1 MACKT
6 SLSEED
12 LTCPV
17 CRDIF
22 RDPVVLSCS
31 HSVCKGCLRQFW
43 NTKPSREC
51 PLCRKRSL
59 DAEPPCNLA
68 LRNLC
73 EAVLSQREGVSESDR
88 CRTWPVRC
96 RVLCTAHGEQF
107 KLFCLQDKE
116 PLCVVCR
123 DSRLHKCHECQ
134 PLDEA
139 ALDLKEKLR
148 NKLPALQ
155 EKLKVFIEIKQTYD
169 ETAEHIKCQAQST
182 QRQIKREFE
191 KLHQFLQ
198 EEEATRLEALQ
209 AEVEQKTTLM
219 KSTFDKMAREILL
232 LSDTI
237 RTIEE
242 EIRAEDIAFLVN
254 VKGTMERAQCT
265 LPDPERASG
274 ALLNV
279 AQHMGNLKF
288 NVWKKMQDLVQYT
301 PVILDPNTADPRL
314 NLSDDL
320 TSVTYS
326 DERQQLPDNPER
338 FNWYLCVLGSEGLLY
353 GTHSWD
359 VDVGDST
366 LWMLGVAAESNQRKG
381 LIFFNS
387 GVWCVLHMDGKYKS
401 RSSGQ
406 TGSPLPVNGKLRRV
420 RVQLD
425 LAKGAVSFSDAAHD
439 THLHTFRHTFSERVF
454 PFFFNWCAQSPLRI
468 LPQRSSITMG

>member
-6 SLSEED
+6 SLPEED

-31 HSVCKGCLRQFW
+31 HSICKTCLRQFW
-43 NTKPSREC
+43 NTKVSREC

-73 EAVLSQREGVSESDR
+73 EAVLSQREKASESDQ
-88 CRTWPVRC
+88 CRTWPVRSG
-96 RVLCTAHGEQF
+96 VLCPAHGEQF
-107 KLFCLQDKE
+107 KLFCLEDKQ

-123 DSRLHKCHECQ
+123 DSRQHKCHECQ

-139 ALDLKEKLR
+139 TLGLKEKLR

-155 EKLKVFIEIKQTYD
+155 EKLKAFKEIKQTYD
-169 ETAEHIKCQAQST
+169 ETADHIKCQAQST
-182 QRQIKREFE
+182 QKLIKKEFE
-191 KLHQFLQ
+191 KMHQFLR
-198 EEEATRLEALQ
+198 EEEAARLEALQ
-209 AEVEQKTTLM
+209 NELEQKTSLM
-219 KSTFDKMAREILL
+219 KSTFDKMARDILF

-242 EIRAEDIAFLVN
+242 EIRAEDISFLQN

-265 LPDPERASG
+265 LQDPERASG

-279 AQHMGNLKF
+279 AQHLGNLKF
-288 NVWKKMQDLVQYT
+288 DVWKKMQNLVQYT
-301 PVILDPNTADPRL
+301 PVILDPNTADARL
-314 NLSDDL
+314 TLSDDL

-326 DERQQLPDNPER
+326 DKRQQLPDNPER
-338 FNWYLCVLGSEGLLY
+338 FNWYLCVLGSEGFLS
-353 GTHSWD
+353 GAHSWD

-366 LWMLGVAAESNQRKG
+366 LWMLGVTTESNQRKG

-387 GVWCVLHMDGKYKS
+387 GVWCVLHMDGRYKS

-406 TGSPLPVNGKLRRV
+406 TGSPLPVNGKLQRV
-420 RVQLD
+420 RVQLN
-425 LAKGAVSFSDAAHD
+425 LAKGTVSFSDSVHD